1 MAIAILGGTFDPVH
15 NAHLAM
21 AEAALKHLPIE
32 TVLFIPTGTTHYRDP
47 AVASAADRLAMLRLA
62 IQGHPGFEID
72 ERELAPQATG
82 YTVDTLRSLRAELGD
97 APVYFLMGSDQYAKL
112 DTWRDPQEVRRL
124 AELVVFARPGASVK
138 GNAART
144 IPFAAMED
152 SGTEIRAR
160 AARGEDLSGLVPA
173 RVAEYIARRG
183 LYR

>member
-32 TVLFIPTGTTHYRDP
+32 AVLFMPTGTTHYRDP
-47 AVASAADRLAMLRLA
+47 ALASAADRLAMLRLA
-62 IQGHPGFEID
+62 VQGRPGFKID
-72 ERELAPQATG
+72 ERELAPRATG

-97 APVYFLMGSDQYAKL
+97 ATIYFLMGSDQYAKL
-112 DTWRDPQEVRRL
+112 DTWRDPDEVRRL
-124 AELVVFARPGASVK
+124 AELVVFARPGASAK
-138 GNAART
+138 GKAAKT
-144 IPFAAMED
+144 IAFDSMKD

-160 AARGEDLSGLVPA
+160 AKRGEELSGLVPA
-173 RVAEYIARRG
+173 RVADYIARHG

>member
-1 MAIAILGGTFDPVH
+1 VAIAILGGTFDPVH

-32 TVLFIPTGTTHYRDP
+32 AVLFMPTGTTHYRDP

-62 IQGHPGFEID
+62 IQGHPGYKID

-112 DTWRDPQEVRRL
+112 DRWKDPEEVRKL
-124 AELVVFARPGASVK
+124 AELVVFARPGFLTDGRIAK
-138 GNAART
+138 T
-144 IPFAAMED
+144 IPFESMGD

-160 AARGEDLSGLVPA
+160 AARGEDLSALVPA